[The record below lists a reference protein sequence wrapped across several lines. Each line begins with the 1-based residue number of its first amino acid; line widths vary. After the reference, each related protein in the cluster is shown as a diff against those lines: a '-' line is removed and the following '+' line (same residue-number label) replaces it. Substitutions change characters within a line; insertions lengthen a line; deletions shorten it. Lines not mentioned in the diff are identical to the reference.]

1 MQGFEFYIEL
11 QDIHE
16 LQSGGNSKNRS
27 TGHAHLVQW
36 KSNVLNKEN
45 CNYSSTLSLCNLLLI
60 DYLPNDIDSMMIIAS
75 QFGGTAASLWKLDL
89 LRKSDISKSITQTS
103 YVCVTL
109 AFAYQCFFFD

>member
-75 QFGGTAASLWKLDL
+75 QFGGTAASLWKLDML
-89 LRKSDISKSITQTS
+89 TFEVRHFKKYNTNLICMRNPGICISMF
-103 YVCVTL
+103 L
-109 AFAYQCFFFD
+109 F